1 MVRMVRMAKAYITKY
16 ALTDG
21 IIEKE
26 GRIVKDTYFD
36 VEKYGFFSKGDYF
49 FTKEEAIEKAEKMRL
64 KKIESLKKQILKLE
78 KLTFKDL

>member
-1 MVRMVRMAKAYITKY
+1 MVRMAKAYITKY

-26 GRIVKDTYFD
+26 GEIVKDTYFN
-36 VEKYGFFSKGDYF
+36 VRKYGFFSKGDYF
-49 FTKEEAIEKAEKMRL
+49 FTKEEAIEKAEQMRL